1 MTTASRNTSKSQSGL
16 HSMTGFASASRELG
30 GLHLSLELR
39 AVNHRFLDLQ
49 FRLPEE
55 LRSNEPQLREQITG
69 AVFRGKVECRVQ
81 MTRNEAAAAS
91 GSVVAESIDRLL
103 AAQSAVLERMPQA
116 SKLSVNE
123 ILRWPGV
130 IAESLIEPE
139 TLAHELVSLM
149 KQATAD
155 FLATREREGA
165 KLKAMILERCTG
177 IRGYCAEIEPR
188 VPMLQAAF
196 AKKLSERIREAGVAG
211 DPDRLAQEVALFASK
226 IDVAEELTR
235 LVTHV
240 AEVER
245 VLAAG
250 GACGK
255 RLDFLMQELNREANT
270 FGSKSVDADLTKTAV
285 ELKVLI
291 EQMREQVQNIE

>member
-1 MTTASRNTSKSQSGL
+1 MTQSSSPL
-16 HSMTGFASASRELG
+16 HSMTGFASAMRDLG
-30 GLHLSLELR
+30 PLHLSLEIR
-39 AVNHRFLDLQ
+39 GVNHRFLDLQ

-55 LRSNEPQLREQITG
+55 LRGNEPQLREQLAST
-69 AVFRGKVECRVQ
+69 VFRGKVECRVQ
-81 MTRNEAAAAS
+81 MTRNEVAAAT
-91 GSVVAESIDRLL
+91 GSINVEAIDRLL
-103 AAQSAVLERMPQA
+103 AAERGVLERASQA
-116 SKLSVNE
+116 PRLSVHE

-130 IAESLIEPE
+130 VAESLIEPE
-139 TLAHELVSLM
+139 RLGQELVALM
-149 KQATAD
+149 KKATAD

-165 KLKAMILERCTG
+165 KLKQMILERCAG
-177 IRGYCAEIEPR
+177 IRRHCSEIEPK
-188 VPMLQAAF
+188 VPLLQAAF
-196 AKKLSERIREAGVAG
+196 AKKLSERIRDAGVAG

-226 IDVAEELTR
+226 IDVAEELSR
-235 LVTHV
+235 LVAHV
-240 AEVER
+240 SEVER

-270 FGSKSVDADLTKTAV
+270 FGSKSVDGDLTRTAV

>member
-1 MTTASRNTSKSQSGL
+1 
-16 HSMTGFASASRELG
+16 MTGFASASKDLG
-30 GLHLSLELR
+30 ALHLSLELR

-55 LRSNEPQLREQITG
+55 LRSNEPQLREHLTG

-81 MTRNEAAAAS
+81 MTRNEAAASS
-91 GSVVAESIDRLL
+91 GSVEADAIDRLL
-103 AAQSAVLERMPQA
+103 AAQAAVLDRAPQA
-116 SKLSVNE
+116 SPLSVNE

-139 TLAHELVSLM
+139 TLAHHLVALM

-165 KLKAMILERCTG
+165 KLKQMILERCAG
-177 IRGYCAEIEPR
+177 IRSYCAEIEPR

-270 FGSKSVDADLTKTAV
+270 FGSKAVDADLTRVAV